1 MAAHPVRRIVAGA
14 PQAVLIA
21 VAAHEGD
28 PEALQPPDKR
38 LVELSDLEHRER
50 VRILPE
56 LLKHSLLLLIRER
69 LKVERG
75 GIVGGGAVPYPDL
88 HIVLTAVELRLSDA
102 RGLRVALIADD
113 GVIREADDEA
123 AGKGD
128 GQEALSCSI
137 CRSALPAPERLVSRR
152 ELPELLLI
160 VLLKDRH

>member
-1 MAAHPVRRIVAGA
+1 M
-14 PQAVLIA
+14 
-21 VAAHEGD
+21 
-28 PEALQPPDKR
+28 
-38 LVELSDLEHRER
+38 
-50 VRILPE
+50 
-56 LLKHSLLLLIRER
+56 
-69 LKVERG
+69 
-75 GIVGGGAVPYPDL
+75 PYPDL

-160 VLLKDRH
+160 GLLQDRH